1 VSAIA
6 VRELGL
12 QSATDAQIFFAARQA
27 GATIITKDQDFVR
40 LLERH
45 GAPPQIIWVTCGNTS
60 NVRLRQVLAKSFGPA
75 CDLLGAGEPLVEIS
89 DAR

>member
-45 GAPPQIIWVTCGNTS
+45 GAPPQIIWVTC
-60 NVRLRQVLAKSFGPA
+60 LLA
-75 CDLLGAGEPLVEIS
+75 AGEPLVEIS